1 MTLEK
6 KRRIPLKRKLRIE
19 FLKWHRR
26 IGVVLFLFVL
36 LVAVS
41 GMFINHS
48 PDLGLDTSPLKYG
61 WMQSLYGVEPNVSG
75 QGFSVGE
82 HWVSQ
87 QEGAIFW
94 DRSKISVCDGQLLGV
109 THLNDIAVLCQDR
122 LIILDSDGQ
131 LVETIKPLPYD
142 FLNIGHN
149 DNQFMFSADVSGKP
163 ATYVLDE
170 DSLLWL
176 VVSNETNY
184 LYSWSAEEALPKEL
198 TLFFTEHYVVETL
211 TWERA
216 LLDLH
221 SGRIFGTFAIWF
233 WDGLALLLMF
243 LAASGLW
250 LRMSR

>member
-6 KRRIPLKRKLRIE
+6 KRQIPLKRKLRIE

-26 IGVVLFLFVL
+26 VGVVLFLFVL
-36 LVAVS
+36 LIAVS
-41 GMFINHS
+41 GIFINHS
-48 PDLGLDTSPLKYG
+48 PDLGLDSSPLRTR
-61 WMQSLYGVEPNVSG
+61 WMQSLYGVEPNVSR
-75 QGFSVGE
+75 QGFAVGE

-94 DRSKISVCDGQLLGV
+94 DQTKIESCDGSLLGV
-109 THLNDIAVLCQDR
+109 SPLADIAVLCQDR
-122 LIILDSDGQ
+122 LLLVDSAGQLIETVQSLPYTFINVGHNGDQFVFSAEVSGGSATYILDDDA
-131 LVETIKPLPYD
+131 LV
-142 FLNIGHN
+142 
-149 DNQFMFSADVSGKP
+149 
-163 ATYVLDE
+163 
-170 DSLLWL
+170 WR
-176 VVSNETNY
+176 VVSSETNY
-184 LYSWSAEEALPKEL
+184 LYRWSAEDTLPKAL
-198 TLFFTEHYVVETL
+198 TQFFTENYVVETL

-233 WDGLALLLMF
+233 WDGLALLLIF